1 MNIPANITFLEE
13 QLSRCEET
21 IRASDPGT
29 SKYETA
35 LNCWTSVFCRL
46 RDLAMSRSIP
56 ESQESAES
64 PATTAVSLDSDQPSG
79 TLEPG
84 GNEAVEQETQAS
96 EPTPAPAAEPGADSD
111 LPTKQEVRSRLA
123 ALSAKYEKLNVAEI
137 MSEMGFTRLS
147 DIPAPR
153 YPELL
158 RRVEETVKELD

>member
-1 MNIPANITFLEE
+1 MNIPAKLAFLNDQME
-13 QLSRCEET
+13 RCEGVMV
-21 IRASDPGT
+21 SNSPGE
-29 SKYETA
+29 KEYRDA
-35 LNCWTSVFCRL
+35 LECWTRLACHILDFEWRLSV
-46 RDLAMSRSIP
+46 
-56 ESQESAES
+56 SADAATES

-84 GNEAVEQETQAS
+84 GNETVEQETQAS
-96 EPTPAPAAEPGADSD
+96 EPTPAPTAELGPDPD

-158 RRVEETVKELD
+158 RRVEESVKELD